1 MMQYKWIGAML
12 IILGCGGFG
21 FSLAA
26 SHIREETLLRQL
38 IGILDYMECELQFH
52 MTPLPDLCRKA
63 GEDTQGKLRPV
74 FLALAQG
81 LDDQQSSDVAS
92 CMTKAMGRSRGIP
105 DKTADNLRLLGNSLG
120 RFDLDGQLMG
130 LEAVRSN
137 CRKDLQRLTNNRD
150 ARLRSYQTLGVC
162 AGAALAILLL

>member
-1 MMQYKWIGAML
+1 MQLKWIGAIL

-52 MTPLPDLCRKA
+52 MTPLPDLCRQA
-63 GEDTQGKLRPV
+63 GQEARGKLKHL
-74 FLALAQG
+74 FLALSQE
-81 LDDQQSSDVAS
+81 LDLQNAPDVS
-92 CMTKAMGRSRGIP
+92 NCMTSALKQTEDIP
-105 DKTADNLRLLGNSLG
+105 RLTSQNLNLLGRSLG
-120 RFDLDGQLMG
+120 RFDLSGQLSG

-137 CRKDLQRLTNNRD
+137 CRKDLQELTTNRD
-150 ARLRSYQTLGVC
+150 VRIRSYQTLSLC
-162 AGAALAILLL
+162 AGAALAILMI